1 MAKTYLYSV
10 SPKKPIRFLC
20 GEAVVPPIRT
30 PRSLQMTL
38 EQVKDCLNYG
48 SVYRR
53 FNEEGRN
60 ERVTTANVE
69 RLHNANFIEEKDY
82 FECLSKVVVD
92 KKENNTDERGTAEI
106 TEEVEPA
113 IEANREENVSVD
125 VVSSEVNSE
134 NATEDQSNSTIIP
147 GEEIEEDEIDD
158 SIDDEIVETTDEVV
172 EESIYEESEDE
183 FEEQLE
189 EDTVEEDTT
198 IDEESHPIKQE
209 SYSNKNRYNGNK
221 NYNKKKH

>member
-1 MAKTYLYSV
+1 MAKSYLYSV

-38 EQVKDCLNYG
+38 EQVKDCLKYG

-82 FECLSKVVVD
+82 SECLSKVVVD
-92 KKENNTDERGTAEI
+92 EKENNDTDERGTVEI
-106 TEEVEPA
+106 TEEVEPT
-113 IEANREENVSVD
+113 IEANEEQNVSVD
-125 VVSSEVNSE
+125 AVDSEIETE
-134 NATEDQSNSTIIP
+134 NLTIITS
-147 GEEIEEDEIDD
+147 EEIEEDEIDD
-158 SIDDEIVETTDEVV
+158 SIDDDIVGTTDEVV
-172 EESIYEESEDE
+172 EESIYEESEEE

-189 EDTVEEDTT
+189 EDNVEEDTT
-198 IDEESHPIKQE
+198 VDEESHPIKQE
-209 SYSNKNRYNGNK
+209 SYSNKNKYNGNK